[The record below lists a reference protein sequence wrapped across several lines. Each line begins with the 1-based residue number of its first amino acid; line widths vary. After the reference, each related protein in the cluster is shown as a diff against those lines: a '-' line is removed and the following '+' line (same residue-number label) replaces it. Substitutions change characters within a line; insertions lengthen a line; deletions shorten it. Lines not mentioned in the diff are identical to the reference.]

1 MKQNKPSK
9 NNSAYN
15 RLVAIIFSFYL
26 LSLLLSILLS
36 HFLNDWP
43 ILYAYLFSLPF
54 FLITFV
60 FAIIMKKNK
69 KVFKIKNRFYLTYMI
84 YFIGKNLL
92 FFLPFIII
100 YILLSNNHT
109 FLSVWGALIGVIIQQ
124 VINLSYLFY
133 NEEKEIKLEKL
144 SEPI

>member
-1 MKQNKPSK
+1 MKQNKTSK
-9 NNSAYN
+9 KNSAYN

-100 YILLSNNHT
+100 YILLSNNYT